1 MTDTARHRTDIRPG
15 IVRSSVAEAT
25 PLPSNM
31 RLGGS
36 GRVELMKN
44 DILIVRALNAPPTA
58 VESRWVT
65 EWAENC
71 YDVDTEKGQQRSEGV
86 AARRRGMRPDSAG
99 KKENNIGFFL
109 PKKLHFS
116 IRIE

>member
-15 IVRSSVAEAT
+15 IVRSSAAEAT

-71 YDVDTEKGQQRSEGV
+71 YDVDTDKGQQRSEGV

-99 KKENNIGFFL
+99 KKENNFGFFF
-109 PKKLHFS
+109 PKKTTF
-116 IRIE
+116 